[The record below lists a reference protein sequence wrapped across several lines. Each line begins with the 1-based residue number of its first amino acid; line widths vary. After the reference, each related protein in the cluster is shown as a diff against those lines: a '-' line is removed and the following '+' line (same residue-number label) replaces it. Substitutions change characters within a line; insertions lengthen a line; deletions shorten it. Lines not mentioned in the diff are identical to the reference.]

1 MQISA
6 SAAAGFERGSA
17 HLATQP
23 LRLKDSKRKGA
34 SARPGLEPEPCGR
47 ERRARARAPELLI
60 SSHVQVPVSD
70 ANRSARASLRGKQRP
85 RQNGALENG
94 TYQTRAQR
102 QASKLKFTCRAHHAG
117 YRSAHSHMQQQLVRA
132 RQRTPCDPAVEDEE
146 LGEEGR
152 LRTPEARTRAVRS
165 DGASSARA
173 EGSSNPCGMAVN
185 LAAHAKM
192 QEPSVKE
199 KRAWRRPRS

>member
-1 MQISA
+1 MTFLAPQLYSHLKRTNLLDFRNQI
-6 SAAAGFERGSA
+6 R
-17 HLATQP
+17 HLC
-23 LRLKDSKRKGA
+23 LHL
-34 SARPGLEPEPCGR
+34 
-47 ERRARARAPELLI
+47 
-60 SSHVQVPVSD
+60 SHYMPPSQ
-70 ANRSARASLRGKQRP
+70 SL
-85 RQNGALENG
+85 
-94 TYQTRAQR
+94 TVYY
-102 QASKLKFTCRAHHAG
+102 SKLKFTCRAHHAG
-117 YRSAHSHMQQQLVRA
+117 CRSAHSHMQQQLVRA